1 MVVTLPGVQEW
12 SAGGD
17 AYSFRSGSRIV
28 VDAAHADR
36 LLADARTLAADLT
49 AALLVPEIGV
59 HQGPPQNA
67 VPGDLLLTL
76 GGGDPR
82 LGAEG
87 YELTVGAVLRISAP
101 QPAGV
106 YWGGRTAVQLLR
118 GSANLPG
125 GRVRDWPRYPM
136 RAMLINNAT
145 KHFGLSWWENQ
156 IRDLSYQKFNEL
168 LIYVDGVG
176 TTRDELIKINE
187 LGQRYHVTIVPQL
200 NMPGHMDQVLPARP
214 EFQLREQNG
223 NRRPNALDLSNDAA
237 RAWALGLIE
246 DHIGLFDGPWWHLG
260 ADEYPHW
267 GPIDDYPQLAEYGRR
282 RHGPQANGWDTF
294 TGFVMDAYEVIRR
307 HGKKMRVWNDM
318 QRTFPKVVKLDPEI
332 VVEHWN
338 STHTASVTVSQFAA
352 RGHGLVNC
360 HDDFLYHVGG
370 RNPDGTQRPK
380 SDARRIYETLRVG
393 DFQGAEDLPDDHPK
407 LLGIRL
413 SQFNDPPIE
422 LHESNEATAAGLFET
437 YRAVGQLAWGSPRP
451 QARWTDLRGA
461 VYGLGRAPGY
471 RHVPALPTGPGPG
484 VARDGYEKMTFFAT
498 RVDGK
503 IEHGWQYTPG
513 NGPWR
518 RDTVGGVKGG
528 GVVGNPITVRD
539 INGRLRYLARTRN
552 GTLEHGR
559 QYSPGTGPWEY
570 DELGSGLTGSPGMVL
585 DAAGR
590 LCFLARRS
598 NGGLLFGRERL
609 AGSGGPFELSE
620 VGNAAVAGDAALT
633 LDVQGRLVFFA
644 RRSNGKLLH
653 GWRTA
658 ALVGGSWDFA
668 EMGND
673 VAGDPGI
680 ALDTSGKLCFLARR
694 ADGQLLHGWQR
705 TPGNGPWEFTQLG
718 SAVAGD
724 PAVLLD
730 VAGRL
735 TYFVRRDNGTLLH
748 GWQTRPGLGPW
759 DQAELSGDLTG
770 DPGVHLD
777 HVGRSVFFVRADN
790 GRIRHGWQGS
800 PGQGPWGYTE
810 LGNDILDL

>member
-1 MVVTLPGVQEW
+1 MVVTLPAVQEW
-12 SAGGD
+12 VPGGD
-17 AYSFRSGSRIV
+17 SFSFRPGSRV
-28 VDAAHADR
+28 LVDSAHSGR
-36 LLADARTLAADLT
+36 LLADARTLAADLA
-49 AALLVPEIGV
+49 AALVTAEIPV
-59 HQGPPQNA
+59 HEGPPRDA

-76 GGGDPR
+76 GGDAA

-87 YELTVGAVLRISAP
+87 YELAVGAVLRISAP

-106 YWGGRTAVQLLR
+106 FWGGRTAVQLLR
-118 GSANLPG
+118 QSATLSG
-125 GRVRDWPRYPM
+125 GRVRDWPRHPM

-145 KHFGLSWWENQ
+145 KHFGLPWWENQ

-168 LIYVDGVG
+168 LVYVDGVG
-176 TTRDELIKINE
+176 TTREELVRLDE

-200 NMPGHMDQVLPARP
+200 NMPGHMDQVLPAFP
-214 EFQLREQNG
+214 QYQLRETNG
-223 NRRPNALDLSNDAA
+223 NRRPNALDLSNDEA

-246 DHIGLFDGPWWHLG
+246 SHIGLFSGGWWHLG

-267 GPIDDYPQLAEYGRR
+267 GPIDDYPQLAAYARR
-282 RHGPQANGWDTF
+282 RYGERANGWDTF
-294 TGFVMDAYEVIRR
+294 AGFIMQANEVVRA
-307 HGKKMRVWNDM
+307 HGKRMRVWNDM
-318 QRTFPKVVKLDPEI
+318 QRTFPQVVTLDPEI

-338 STHTASVTVSQFAA
+338 STHPGSVTVSQFVQ

-407 LLGIRL
+407 LLGIRI
-413 SQFNDPPIE
+413 SQFNDPPVE
-422 LHESNEATAAGLFET
+422 LHESNEATAAALFET
-437 YRAVGQLAWGSPRP
+437 YRAVGQLAWGSAKPV
-451 QARWTDLRGA
+451 ARWTDLRPR

-471 RHVPALPTGPGPG
+471 RQVPVLPTGPGPG
-484 VARDGYEKMTFFAT
+484 TARDAYEKMTFFAT
-498 RVDGK
+498 RVDGRV
-503 IEHGWQYTPG
+503 EHQWQYIPG
-513 NGPWR
+513 SGPWR
-518 RDTVGGVKGG
+518 RDTVGGVRGG
-528 GVVGNPITVRD
+528 GVVGNPVAVRD
-539 INGRLRYLARTRN
+539 INGRLHYLARTRG
-552 GTLEHGR
+552 GTLEHGV
-559 QYSPGTGPWEY
+559 QASPGTGPWEY
-570 DELGSGLTGSPGMVL
+570 GETGAGLAGSPGATL

-598 NGGLLFGRERL
+598 NGSLVFGRERVPG
-609 AGSGGPFELSE
+609 AGEPFELTE
-620 VGNAAVAGDAALT
+620 VGNEPVAGDAALT
-633 LDVQGRLVFFA
+633 VDARGRLVFLA
-644 RRSNGKLLH
+644 RRSSGRLLH
-653 GWRTA
+653 GWRTTP
-658 ALVGGSWDFA
+658 LVGGAWEFA
-668 EMGND
+668 ELGEE

-680 ALDTSGKLCFLARR
+680 AVDTGGRLCFLARR
-694 ADGQLLHGWQR
+694 VDGVLLHGWQSR
-705 TPGNGPWEFTQLG
+705 PGQGPWEYTRLG

-724 PAVLLD
+724 PAVVLD

-735 TYFVRRDNGTLLH
+735 TYFVRKDSGALLH

-759 DQAELSGDLTG
+759 DAADLSGGLTG

-777 HVGRSVFFVRADN
+777 QAGRTVFFVRADN